1 MKPTLTIEQEQ
12 ALKMLPIKG
21 WQPDLNTL
29 AHLIGE
35 KAVSVYATAGTQ
47 TACGIWF
54 VIEPDGYTH
63 S

>member
-21 WQPDLNTL
+21 WTPNLDTL
-29 AHLIGE
+29 SHLIGE

-47 TACGIWF
+47 NIWF